1 VSEKKNPSNAYLSSI
16 HQICV
21 VSLLKDVL
29 GASSYIF
36 YTGQMGVNPAS
47 KFDLTHLDRKLQI
60 EGEIKFIRIIKD

>member
-1 VSEKKNPSNAYLSSI
+1 
-16 HQICV
+16 